1 MLEVKCSI
9 MRRFRKRIATAVLAF
24 VLPVLNGCGNGVPIV
39 SDGKITQGYTD
50 AQTMLIVATERNRY
64 EAVYTDQIWQVQID
78 DEGNTFQD
86 YLLGEI
92 RTFLKELKTMN
103 LLADEY
109 GISLTAQEQEQLNEL
124 TDVFYE
130 AMTKEDRAYTGADRD
145 DVYAMYQ
152 AYHRANLLIDE
163 VTKNTNLE
171 ISDSE
176 AKVVTVQEI
185 QVSDIDTAN
194 AVHEQVSAERADF
207 LAIAKNM
214 SEDAVIEKSVGRGEC
229 SAAYEDTVFLLET
242 GEISPVIESEGA
254 FYIVKC
260 IKAFDE
266 DAILERKEKMALQRK
281 NQAFRAVYETFAAEH
296 EVEIG
301 GSFWDTITFAGASST
316 TTEFFKRYQE
326 MWKQ

>member
-1 MLEVKCSI
+1 MAAA
-9 MRRFRKRIATAVLAF
+9 MLAF
-24 VLPVLNGCGNGVPIV
+24 VLPVMSGCGNGVPIV

-64 EAVYTDQIWQVQID
+64 EDIYTDQIWQVQVD
-78 DEGNTFQD
+78 DEGNTFQN
-86 YLLGEI
+86 YLLNEI

-109 GISLTAQEQEQLNEL
+109 EISLTAQEQEQLNEL
-124 TDVFYE
+124 TDRFCESMTE
-130 AMTKEDRAYTGADRD
+130 ADWAYTGADRE

-176 AKVVTVQEI
+176 AKVITVQEI
-185 QVSDIDTAN
+185 QVGDRDTAA

-207 LAIAKNM
+207 MAIAKTV
-214 SEDAVIEKSVGRGEC
+214 SENPEIEKSVGRGERPA
-229 SAAYEDTVFLLET
+229 SYEQTVFSLET
-242 GEISPVIESEGA
+242 GEISPVLESEGR

-260 IKAFDE
+260 VKAFDE

-281 NQAFRAVYETFAAEH
+281 NQAFRAVYETFADEH

-301 GSFWDTITFAGASST
+301 GSFWDTITFTAEAST
-316 TTEFFKRYQE
+316 TTEFFKLYQE
-326 MWKQ
+326 IWKQ